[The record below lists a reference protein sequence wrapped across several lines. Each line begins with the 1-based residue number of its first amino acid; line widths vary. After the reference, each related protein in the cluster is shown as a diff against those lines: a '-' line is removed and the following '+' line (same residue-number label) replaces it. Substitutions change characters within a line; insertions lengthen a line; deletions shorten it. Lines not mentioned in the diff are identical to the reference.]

1 MTEEMQ
7 SGHLKPCQRF
17 DICYG
22 LQQLTGQ
29 NDGNLLQNHYQFVEK
44 KSINI
49 YYEIFEDLILIV
61 H

>member
-1 MTEEMQ
+1 MLRIATVNWLL
-7 SGHLKPCQRF
+7 H
-17 DICYG
+17 
-22 LQQLTGQ
+22 Q